1 MKIFVFLSIYRR
13 VLFLFFVCVLTEEPP
28 NLRIFTDHDDNKYN
42 VDEDVVITA
51 HIENPSS
58 VSCVI
63 WQIETPNGD
72 RALDTD
78 HELSKYK
85 TEQNSL
91 NEATLLIQGCCE
103 TDKGP
108 YFLLASCSDD
118 TEVKSNKVFLNIMKG
133 KHL

>member
-13 VLFLFFVCVLTEEPP
+13 VLFLFFVCVLTEKPP

-91 NEATLLIQGCCE
+91 NEATLLIKGCCE

-108 YFLLASCSDD
+108 YFPLALCSDD
-118 TEVKSNKVFLNIMKG
+118 KNVKSDKVYLNI
-133 KHL
+133 LRSEIS